1 MKTIK
6 FVVLII
12 GIVILTSSKP
22 VGTFEKLSASFI
34 SRQVQQGKS
43 AIIKGEIY
51 YQSNGNLSSH
61 FIYPKEFVLLANKF
75 GESKMYNPIDN
86 TVILYQNI
94 MYSSQST
101 QFSYF
106 LSGKKNDMGL
116 SNFGYI
122 QEKTYYENK
131 MFISEWKIKKAD
143 PKSPVQKVKLVQ
155 NEQKPIYMDYK
166 DKTGKIIRKVYYYN
180 YQKLMNFDFP
190 TTTTEIV
197 YEGKDST
204 VSKTTYDNFKINEE
218 AKSKYFNFIIPTNAK
233 SIN

>member
-6 FVVLII
+6 FVVSII

-43 AIIKGEIY
+43 ATVKGELY
-51 YQSNGNLSSH
+51 YQNNGNLTSH
-61 FIYPKEFVLLANKF
+61 FNVPKEYVLIANKL
-75 GESKMYNPIDN
+75 GESKVYDPAEN
-86 TVILYQNI
+86 TVMLFQNL
-94 MYSSQST
+94 MYSTQSSQ
-101 QFSYF
+101 FAYF
-106 LSGKKNDMGL
+106 FSGKKSDMGL

-122 QEKTYYENK
+122 QEKTYFDGKLYV
-131 MFISEWKIKKAD
+131 SEWKLKKQE
-143 PKSPVQKVKLVQ
+143 PKSLIQKVKLVLDQ
-155 NEQKPIYMDYK
+155 QKPIYMDYK
-166 DKTGKIIRKVYYYN
+166 DKTGKIIRKVFYYN

-190 TTTTEIV
+190 TTTTEII